1 MKSLVVGLVLAVTPA
16 PAPVDGYLA
25 DALAATGL
33 PGVSVVVTHG
43 DRVVHATGAGHDSA
57 GRPVTADTP
66 MRVASVSKSF
76 TAAGVLTLVED
87 GRLSLDAP
95 VRRWLPTVPDG
106 VTVRHLLNQTS
117 GLADSTVNIGELE
130 SARTLAEYADR
141 FEATLAA
148 PPGTRWSY
156 CNANYDLA
164 ARLAEVVSGQPFD
177 EFMASAV
184 FAPLGMHDTSVGGAA
199 ADGYNSLFGVWFS
212 RPELDG
218 GPAVNG
224 SGGVVTTAA
233 DMGRWLVAQNG
244 HGPFPAS
251 LPRTMQEPSAVDD
264 YGMGWAPDGELL
276 VHSGNLWT
284 YNAVQAIDP
293 ATGYGYAVM
302 TNGAGLYDDT
312 RDILDGLVALTRGE
326 SPAVPGGGRQT
337 FEWVLAGVG
346 LVALALGALGVARAR
361 RWTVKRLA
369 KHPRKSREEPDK
381 NAESPTLSTH
391 LDPHPF
397 PGATRHASLPGGTDN
412 SRASRGSVDNRWG
425 CGQRGW
431 WVWTCLRLVPSL
443 LPVLVLA
450 CYPQVVSFISAG
462 RTVLWAQL
470 FYFALPL
477 TVVVAVCALAGFAVF
492 VARVWRLRSA
502 W

>member
-1 MKSLVVGLVLAVTPA
+1 MKSLVVGLVLALTPA
-16 PAPVDGYLA
+16 PASVDSYLE
-25 DALAATGL
+25 DALDATGL

-87 GRLSLDAP
+87 GRVSLDDP
-95 VRRWLPTVPDG
+95 VRRWLPTVPEG

-117 GLADSTVNIGELE
+117 GLADSSVNIGELE

-141 FEATLAA
+141 FEGTLAA
-148 PPGTRWSY
+148 PPGTTWSY
-156 CNANYDLA
+156 SNANYDLA

-184 FAPLGMHDTSVGGAA
+184 FEPLGMADTSVGGAA

-212 RPELDG
+212 RPELAG

-224 SGGVVTTAA
+224 AGGVVTTAA

-251 LPRTMQEPSAVDD
+251 LVRTMQEPSVVDE
-264 YGMGWAPDGELL
+264 YGMGWAAGDDGLP

-312 RDILDGLVALTRGE
+312 QDVLAGLVSLTRGE
-326 SPAVPGGGRQT
+326 SPAVPGGSRQT
-337 FEWVLAGVG
+337 FEWVLAAVG
-346 LVALALGALGVARAR
+346 LVALALGVLGVVRAR
-361 RWTVKRLA
+361 RWSAKRLA
-369 KHPRKSREEPDK
+369 KHPHTGRK
-381 NAESPTLSTH
+381 NAETRPPVRN
-391 LDPHPF
+391 DGPHPF
-397 PGATRHASLPGGTDN
+397 PGATRHASLPEGAD
-412 SRASRGSVDNRWG
+412 SFRDLRGAVDNRWG
-425 CGQRGW
+425 CGQLRW
-431 WVWTCLRLVPSL
+431 WVWTCLRLVPAL
-443 LPVLVLA
+443 LPVALLVF
-450 CYPQVVSFISAG
+450 YPQVVSFISAG

-477 TVVVAVCALAGFAVF
+477 TVVVALCALAGFAVF

>member
-1 MKSLVVGLVLAVTPA
+1 MKSLVFGLVLALTPA
-16 PAPVDGYLA
+16 PASVDGYLD
-25 DALAATGL
+25 DALDATGL

-57 GRPVTADTP
+57 GSPVTADTP

-87 GRLSLDAP
+87 GRLALDDP
-95 VRRWLPTVPDG
+95 VRRWLPTVPGG

-117 GLADSTVNIGELE
+117 GLADSSVNIGELE
-130 SARTLAEYADR
+130 STRTLAEYAEV
-141 FEATLAA
+141 FEGTLVA
-148 PPGTRWSY
+148 PPGTTWSY
-156 CNANYDLA
+156 CNVNYDLA
-164 ARLAEVVSGQPFD
+164 ARVAEVVSGQPFD
-177 EFMASAV
+177 EFMADAV
-184 FAPLGMHDTSVGGAA
+184 FEPLGMHDTAVGGAA
-199 ADGYNSLFGVWFS
+199 ADGYNSLFGMWFS

-224 SGGVVTTAA
+224 AGGVVTTAA

-251 LPRTMQEPSAVDD
+251 LLETMREPSAVDQ
-264 YGMGWAPDGELL
+264 YGMGWAPADGLL

-293 ATGYGYAVM
+293 STGYGYAVM

-312 RDILDGLVALTRGE
+312 QDILDGLVSLTRGE
-326 SPAVPGGGRQT
+326 SPASPGGGRQT
-337 FEWVLAGVG
+337 FEWVLAGIG
-346 LVALALGALGVARAR
+346 LLALALAVLGVARAR
-361 RWTVKRLA
+361 RWSTRRLA
-369 KHPRKSREEPDK
+369 QHP
-381 NAESPTLSTH
+381 
-391 LDPHPF
+391 
-397 PGATRHASLPGGTDN
+397 G
-412 SRASRGSVDNRWG
+412 RGRL
-425 CGQRGW
+425 RW
-431 WVWTCLRLVPSL
+431 WVWTCLRMVPCL
-443 LPVLVLA
+443 LPVSLLVF
-450 CYPQVVSFISAG
+450 YPQVVSFISAG

-477 TVVVAVCALAGFAVF
+477 TVVVAVAAVAGFAVL